1 MHDKNAEIRKV
12 CDNTLDIIAVSINCF
27 FSPFLFYLS
36 TGIGGVMV
44 GVLVSSGWVQTPF
57 GSNQRL

>member
-27 FSPFLFYLS
+27 SVFVQTVNHIY
-36 TGIGGVMV
+36 GVMV
-44 GVLVSSGWVQTPF
+44 VSSAEDSWFELRLGQ
-57 GSNQRL
+57 NQDL